1 MVTPAARR
9 TTAAY
14 LSKQYGFSQRRA
26 CRLTKLA
33 RSSARYQARRV
44 EQPELRKRLR
54 ALTVARPRFGYR
66 RLGILLQKEVG
77 RLNHKRVYRLYRL
90 EGLGV
95 RRCERKRRVRPAQPH
110 QPVATQPRQHWAM
123 DFTHDTL
130 SSGRQFRT
138 LNLIDRFTRECLA
151 IEVDTSLPAARVRRV
166 LDRVVAVAGQPD
178 SIRVDN
184 GPEFVSG
191 VLKEWAAEHHVELDF
206 TTPGKP
212 TENGHIESFN
222 GKFRDECLSQ
232 EWFVSLADARR
243 LIEAWRLDYNRVRP
257 HSALGNLTPLAFAQQ
272 HGVVPLPL

>member
-14 LSKQYGFSQRRA
+14 LSEQYKFSERRA

-33 RSSARYQARRV
+33 RSSARYQPRRV
-44 EQPELRKRLR
+44 EKHELRTRLR
-54 ALTVARPRFGYR
+54 ALAVARPRFGYR
-66 RLGILLQKEVG
+66 RLGLLLREQFG
-77 RLNHKRVYRLYRL
+77 RLNQKRVYRLYRL

-95 RRCERKRRVRPAQPH
+95 RRREHKRRFRATQPH
-110 QPVATQPRQHWAM
+110 LPVASRPRQHWAM

-130 SSGRQFRT
+130 FSGRTFRT

-166 LDRVVAVAGQPD
+166 LDRVVAVAGKPD
-178 SIRVDN
+178 SLRVDN
-184 GPEFVSG
+184 GPEFVSE
-191 VLKEWAAEHHVELDF
+191 VLKSWAAEQGAELDF

-212 TENGHIESFN
+212 TQNGHIESFN
-222 GKFRDECLSQ
+222 GNFRDECLSQ
-232 EWFVSLADARR
+232 EWFVSLVDARR
-243 LIEAWRLDYNRVRP
+243 IIEAWRLDYNSVRP